1 LGSEVEWFGTI
12 RARLG
17 FLATPRFMIFG
28 TGGAAYGETN
38 SYLNASFSASDGSSG
53 GFGVS
58 KSGTNWGWTAGGGF
72 EYAITDNI
80 TLKTEYLYV
89 DLGSQNLLSVGGGP
103 IAGFDLDVD
112 THFHTVKA
120 GLNFLF
126 N

>member
-1 LGSEVEWFGTI
+1 
-12 RARLG
+12 
-17 FLATPRFMIFG
+17 LATPRFMIFG

-38 SYLNASFSASDGSSG
+38 SYLNYSNTSPTN
-53 GFGVS
+53 FGIS

-72 EYAITDNI
+72 EYAITDNV

-89 DLGSQNLLSVGGGP
+89 DLGSQNLFSAGGGGAP
-103 IAGFDLDVD
+103 FGFNLDVD